1 MKLSGRTILIVDD
14 KAGDCFLMG
23 RALDRTGFGLTIHF
37 VTHAEEAVAYLNG
50 HGVYAERLLFPYPS
64 LIIADLGMH
73 GGDGFSVLVQ
83 LRQNP
88 APQVV
93 PVLVFSTSDDP
104 NQMRRAYDLGA
115 TLYCAKRQNSVDLLP
130 IVSNLFDHCP
140 TGDSSLH
147 RSAGDREI
155 DSAPLGLRILKKGA
169 LL

>member
-1 MKLSGRTILIVDD
+1 
-14 KAGDCFLMG
+14 MG

-37 VTHAEEAVAYLNG
+37 VADGEEAVAYLNG
-50 HGVYAERLLFPYPS
+50 QGVYAERLLFPYPS
-64 LIIADLGMH
+64 LIIADLGMR

-83 LRQNP
+83 IRQNA

-93 PVLVFSTSDDP
+93 PGLVFSTSDDP

-115 TLYCAKRQNSVDLLP
+115 TLYCAKGQNSVDLLP

-147 RSAGDREI
+147 CSVDDREI
-155 DSAPLGLRILKKGA
+155 DAAPLGLRILKNGA